1 MLSRWKETLMQRQVG
16 LLGQRRWLLTVLS
29 VPALIL
35 AGGSAAWGAS
45 ASHSTIIQAAAT
57 GSATVSVNAGQ
68 QVAAVPATAIGING
82 SVYDPNLKDA
92 AVPGLLSGA
101 GVKVIRFP
109 GGSESDQYNWKTNT
123 DVVSGATQA
132 TSFDQYATMLSQ
144 AGAQGMITVNYGT
157 GDSVG
162 AAESPP
168 ETGAQLA
175 ADWVRYANVTHNYN
189 IKYWEIGNEIYGNGT
204 YTAQWEAD
212 RHCASGANPAN
223 CGPAVYAQNVKAF
236 ITAMKAVDPTI
247 KIGVVLVAPGS
258 WPDGVTS
265 AGSPQPWNQT
275 VLSALGSQI
284 DFADVHYYPQNPSTV
299 TPPGPTDAGLLSD
312 TAQISGI
319 VSNLRSAMGQY
330 AGNSAIPISITETN
344 SVSSNPGK
352 QTVSVVNAL
361 YLAQDY
367 LGWLASGVT
376 NIDWWQIHNN
386 LVTTGDNGSS
396 LYGTANYGD
405 YGVLSDATC
414 GTVGSAQVCEPAADT
429 PFPAYYGLKLLSQF
443 IHPADTLVSATS
455 SQSLVRA
462 YAVKAADGSLR
473 VLLVNDDPSNSY
485 TVGLSYSGFTPGSST
500 PSVATLAPPGT
511 SITTAATGSA
521 TSQTIAPYSAAM
533 ITLQPGSGGSPSP
546 SPSPSPTPTPSS
558 SPSGSG
564 TCHVVYST
572 QSQWT
577 GGFTANVTLTNTG
590 AAAWTSWRVG
600 FTYPG
605 DQKVTSSW
613 NTGSITQSGEGITA
627 TNAPYNGSV
636 APGASTS
643 FGMQG
648 TWTNSDAPPA
658 SLTVN
663 GAACS

>member
-1 MLSRWKETLMQRQVG
+1 
-16 LLGQRRWLLTVLS
+16 
-29 VPALIL
+29 
-35 AGGSAAWGAS
+35 
-45 ASHSTIIQAAAT
+45 
-57 GSATVSVNAGQ
+57 VS
-68 QVAAVPATAIGING
+68 I
-82 SVYDPNLKDA
+82 
-92 AVPGLLSGA
+92 
-101 GVKVIRFP
+101 
-109 GGSESDQYNWKTNT
+109 
-123 DVVSGATQA
+123 
-132 TSFDQYATMLSQ
+132 
-144 AGAQGMITVNYGT
+144 
-157 GDSVG
+157 
-162 AAESPP
+162 
-168 ETGAQLA
+168 
-175 ADWVRYANVTHNYN
+175 
-189 IKYWEIGNEIYGNGT
+189 
-204 YTAQWEAD
+204 
-212 RHCASGANPAN
+212 
-223 CGPAVYAQNVKAF
+223 
-236 ITAMKAVDPTI
+236 
-247 KIGVVLVAPGS
+247 
-258 WPDGVTS
+258 
-265 AGSPQPWNQT
+265 
-275 VLSALGSQI
+275 
-284 DFADVHYYPQNPSTV
+284 
-299 TPPGPTDAGLLSD
+299 
-312 TAQISGI
+312 
-319 VSNLRSAMGQY
+319 
-330 AGNSAIPISITETN
+330 
-344 SVSSNPGK
+344 
-352 QTVSVVNAL
+352 VNAL